1 MKKSMLILLVTLA
14 ILTLSVSMG
23 AQAAGSQ
30 GNYDE
35 AYGEGLRD
43 GTLAAS
49 TNAWWGAGS
58 LCTGCLVGGV
68 MPVSLGWGIPL
79 VTAAAGSIPIIAAA
93 ATTPQPSPMMM
104 MAMGNKDPQYTSGF
118 LQGYGESQKS
128 KNVTSATLG
137 MGLAVAISIG
147 TILLLS
153 VN

>member
-1 MKKSMLILLVTLA
+1 
-14 ILTLSVSMG
+14 
-23 AQAAGSQ
+23 
-30 GNYDE
+30 
-35 AYGEGLRD
+35 
-43 GTLAAS
+43 
-49 TNAWWGAGS
+49 
-58 LCTGCLVGGV
+58 